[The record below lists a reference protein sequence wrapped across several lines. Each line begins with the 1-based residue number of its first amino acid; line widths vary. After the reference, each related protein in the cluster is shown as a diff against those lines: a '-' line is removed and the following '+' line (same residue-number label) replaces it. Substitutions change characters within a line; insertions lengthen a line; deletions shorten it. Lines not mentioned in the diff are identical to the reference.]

1 MYQCSR
7 SESLRSVRYVFGSP
21 GSAFV
26 SVIRGTD
33 PRIRILPKFHGSAT
47 LEPGKET
54 TFDLQYVVSQII
66 MIECSGVTQG
76 PRQLPVCGAGE
87 QSGPG
92 Q

>member
-1 MYQCSR
+1 MFLGLPDPPSYPL
-7 SESLRSVRYVFGSP
+7 SEVQ
-21 GSAFV
+21 
-26 SVIRGTD
+26 IRGSGS
-33 PRIRILPKFHGSAT
+33 LPKFHGSAT

-66 MIECSGVTQG
+66 MIECSGLTQG